1 MKHRTISIFLLA
13 ALALPLLAGC
23 ASTPPATSSP
33 AATAVSVTQPAA
45 TAVSAPAAS
54 TAVSATAPAAQP
66 AVAAATLAAYAKVLS
81 FNNAA
86 WKFDAANNVYWQ
98 IGLQYSLTPE
108 TKDYETL
115 GIYVPGA
122 YLTAKDNGD
131 GTYTAA
137 LNPSGSLNGF
147 TAKTAPMV
155 YPVSTPG
162 YSAQKAPTAYNY
174 DDVSSYL
181 KAGFIYVYP
190 GMRGKA
196 NGYDANKKLTYS
208 GGAPWGVTDLKA
220 AVRYIR
226 YNQAVLP
233 GNTASM
239 FVFGMSGGGA
249 QSSVMGASGDSPLYT
264 PYLQSIGA
272 AMADA
277 NGAPL
282 SDAISGV
289 MAWCPITSL
298 DYADEAYEWNMCQYV
313 STGTRATTTWTSA
326 LSKDLASAYADYI
339 NKLGLKD
346 QNGSALLLESSST
359 GIYTSGSYAAYLKTS
374 IEQSLNNFL
383 ADTKF
388 PYTATS
394 GGFPGGGPQGGA
406 PADGGPQGGPP
417 PDGTP
422 QAGDMPAGGPPAG
435 ATQTSTTYQT
445 VQDYIASLNKDSQW
459 VTYNAA
465 TNTASI
471 SSVADFV
478 THLKTPSKSV
488 AAFDSLDRAQAENDA
503 FGNDTSDA
511 LHFDPFLADLLAKN
525 QKTYAAFSDWKAD
538 YVAAYATDLKAVD
551 KLGNGMQYR
560 MNMYNPMYYL
570 LAYYGGYKSSTP
582 AAHWRINTGIDQGD
596 TANTVEMNLALA
608 LQSYQGV
615 KDVSF
620 TTVWDQRHV
629 EAERTGDST
638 ANFIAWVT
646 STVKK

>member
-298 DYADEAYEWNMCQYV
+298 DYADEAYEWNMGQYV

-406 PADGGPQGGPP
+406 PVLARQ
-417 PDGTP
+417 
-422 QAGDMPAGGPPAG
+422 
-435 ATQTSTTYQT
+435 
-445 VQDYIASLNKDSQW
+445 L
-459 VTYNAA
+459 
-465 TNTASI
+465 
-471 SSVADFV
+471 
-478 THLKTPSKSV
+478 LV
-488 AAFDSLDRAQAENDA
+488 AAEKCEINAFKCIGGDGLDKRDLVAHLVQLALRIPFIQQQKAGSGQGRLRQRVLQFPAQQ
-503 FGNDTSDA
+503 GCGS
-511 LHFDPFLADLLAKN
+511 
-525 QKTYAAFSDWKAD
+525 
-538 YVAAYATDLKAVD
+538 
-551 KLGNGMQYR
+551 GNGNSVHR
-560 MNMYNPMYYL
+560 HPSIRSGFSSAAVNPPRAGNL
-570 LAYYGGYKSSTP
+570 RGHPGSG
-582 AAHWRINTGIDQGD
+582 AA
-596 TANTVEMNLALA
+596 
-608 LQSYQGV
+608 GV
-615 KDVSF
+615 
-620 TTVWDQRHV
+620 TT
-629 EAERTGDST
+629 
-638 ANFIAWVT
+638 N
-646 STVKK
+646 